1 MTNILPIDYQTDALI
16 CFPRENM
23 KKKKLKVRSIKYST
37 KAIIPN
43 YTRIRR
49 THPTMLLVDISVE
62 GLQIPVIFPIFNFTP
77 KSIPLAV
84 SCSIHAG

>member
-1 MTNILPIDYQTDALI
+1 MI
-16 CFPRENM
+16 
-23 KKKKLKVRSIKYST
+23 KLKVRSIRYNT

-49 THPTMLLVDISVE
+49 TQPTMLSVNISVE
-62 GLQIPVIFPIFNFTP
+62 GLQIPVISPIFNFIP